1 MYCQTSFSQAEEDV
15 EGSRE
20 QGGVGFNNPT
30 LEEIQEDFLEN
41 AMPETRFWKTRVGQA
56 LALVND
62 SSKEFPF
69 LGCKSLNKGSTTFPR
84 SVHLL
89 QPEEEVAINS
99 PSFSASCV
107 QDGSLQATFPQK
119 ES

>member
-41 AMPETRFWKTRVGQA
+41 AMPETRF
-56 LALVND
+56 
-62 SSKEFPF
+62 
-69 LGCKSLNKGSTTFPR
+69 
-84 SVHLL
+84 
-89 QPEEEVAINS
+89 
-99 PSFSASCV
+99 
-107 QDGSLQATFPQK
+107 
-119 ES
+119 